1 MDLPLYH
8 DPAEGVLWRV
18 IGFGQE
24 RYAPGKPYRW
34 ANAGR
39 QPAGQCVAQL
49 TRLGRAAIDTPAGR
63 HVAEPGQ
70 VLLFRYGEPT
80 VYGKLDRADDYACR
94 WVNLE
99 GAGLAE
105 HFDAF
110 RARHGYV
117 VGFESPDAG
126 EQQLSRLIALAE
138 PAAGTAR
145 PAMAQAVHA
154 FLLRLFEQAE
164 HGRRQRLSPAEQAV
178 AAILDNPY
186 RPWSLKRLAA
196 EFGVSREHLTR
207 VFTDKVGRPPHRHLS
222 QVRLQRSLRLLRE
235 SHLPLGEVAE
245 QSGFESAHN
254 LARHVRR
261 ATGQS
266 PTALRAARTGPGGC
280 E

>member
-1 MDLPLYH
+1 MDLPLYR

-18 IGFGQE
+18 TGFGQE
-24 RYAPGKPYRW
+24 HHAPGRPYHW
-34 ANAGR
+34 ANADR

-49 TRLGRAAIDTPAGR
+49 TRAGRAAIDTPAGR
-63 HVAEPGQ
+63 HVAGPGQ
-70 VLLFRYGEPT
+70 FLLFRFGEPT
-80 VYGKLDRADDYACR
+80 AYGKLDRDDDYACR

-99 GAGLAE
+99 GAGLTE

-117 VGFESPDAG
+117 VGLESPAAG
-126 EQQLSRLIALAE
+126 EEQLAQLTALAD
-138 PAAGTAR
+138 PAAGTSR
-145 PAMAQAVHA
+145 TTMAQAVHA

-164 HGRRQRLSPAEQAV
+164 HGRRQSLSPAEQAV

-186 RPWSLKRLAA
+186 RPWSLKRVAA
-196 EFGVSREHLTR
+196 DFGVSREHLTR
-207 VFTDKVGRPPHRHLS
+207 VFTDKVGRSPHRHLS
-222 QVRLQRSLRLLRE
+222 AVRLQRGLRLLRE
-235 SHLPLGEVAE
+235 THLPLGQVAE

-266 PTALRAARTGPGGC
+266 PTALRADHTALV
-280 E
+280 